1 MSFKLRHSVP
11 QVWVLL
17 SIVTLS
23 ASKTSIQVEEQFWL
37 AEPSHPLVIPDLN
50 SLDFSADLSTVKE
63 LSWFSGRMSFLT
75 AEQKQNIRCL
85 YKIGRKIAH
94 SEAHIHFLSKCL
106 EFHLIPKSFRIKNT
120 IPGNKQIN
128 QGRIDQIS
136 MEAIDDERANQINKL
151 EFENIEFENQKKG
164 LEGVFSKDA
173 ASEEIKRVEKHIE
186 RVKKL
191 KSESHEKKI
200 ANYNNIENA
209 HNDDTEMEHPDDL
222 YMGLERIFQENGNPK
237 RRRRFKRKY
246 LQPQM
251 KKIRKRKSKPIP
263 AENNIP
269 EGWNGAVKNISGV
282 PISKVEESLFKKGKK
297 FCPVEKDPP
306 ILRMQKELNN
316 FYRNLRL
323 EWHFFGQEDGRSDL
337 EKRFYPKS
345 NWKPPKACVDIENYI
360 SRIQEKFD
368 RWKPSKKVS
377 DNLSKEERK
386 FLKSVKENDDII
398 YMWEDKGPSFVKL
411 NREQYLRAGNVE
423 LENDKFYQEMIE
435 YSPEEIKRKNDFLVD
450 EMLQKNEIPLKVAEF
465 LKGGQCEIAK
475 FYHLLKTHKIPAT
488 IDDPSDWLTE
498 NGFPIRGI
506 VSGIKTPTE
515 RLSGFVDYF
524 LQPGMQSLKTFLK
537 DGKHTLKVIEEINDQ
552 IKSGE
557 ISLEGVALVSLDVEA
572 MYNNMT

>member
-1 MSFKLRHSVP
+1 MFFKLRQSVP

-17 SIVTLS
+17 SIVTFS
-23 ASKTSIQVEEQFWL
+23 ASKTSSQVEEQFWL

-85 YKIGRKIAH
+85 YKTGRKIAH

-106 EFHLIPKSFRIKNT
+106 EFHFIPKSFRIKNT

-128 QGRIDQIS
+128 QARINQIS
-136 MEAIDDERANQINKL
+136 LEAIGDERANQINKL
-151 EFENIEFENQKKG
+151 ESENVEFENQKKG

-191 KSESHEKKI
+191 KSETHEKKI
-200 ANYNNIENA
+200 TNYNNIEND
-209 HNDDTEMEHPDDL
+209 NTEMEHPDDL

-237 RRRRFKRKY
+237 RRRRFKRKF

-251 KKIRKRKSKPIP
+251 KKIRKRKSKPIH
-263 AENNIP
+263 AETNIP

-282 PISKVEESLFKKGKK
+282 PISKIEESLFQKGKK

-345 NWKPPKACVDIENYI
+345 NWK
-360 SRIQEKFD
+360 
-368 RWKPSKKVS
+368 
-377 DNLSKEERK
+377 
-386 FLKSVKENDDII
+386 
-398 YMWEDKGPSFVKL
+398 
-411 NREQYLRAGNVE
+411 
-423 LENDKFYQEMIE
+423 
-435 YSPEEIKRKNDFLVD
+435 
-450 EMLQKNEIPLKVAEF
+450 
-465 LKGGQCEIAK
+465 
-475 FYHLLKTHKIPAT
+475 
-488 IDDPSDWLTE
+488 
-498 NGFPIRGI
+498 
-506 VSGIKTPTE
+506 TP
-515 RLSGFVDYF
+515 
-524 LQPGMQSLKTFLK
+524 QSLC
-537 DGKHTLKVIEEINDQ
+537 GH
-552 IKSGE
+552 
-557 ISLEGVALVSLDVEA
+557 
-572 MYNNMT
+572 